1 MTSKEFFDKITDE
14 ILEEC
19 HTEDQYIDVYKRV
32 QEYKETHEVSRE
44 DTKRY
49 RETRAVE
56 MLSMATQ
63 RYRKSLKVVN
73 Q

>member
-32 QEYKETHEVSRE
+32 QEYRETHEVGRE

-56 MLSMATQ
+56 MLAMATQ

-73 Q
+73 K